1 MECTILLNST
11 SCKELGL
18 SISMDYESYPFTEP
32 KLMAYYER
40 IPFSPSLYPLE
51 ERFYNPSLPAL
62 SATGQISFSMI
73 KPWSEVCFSC
83 RLWTH

>member
-1 MECTILLNST
+1 
-11 SCKELGL
+11 
-18 SISMDYESYPFTEP
+18 
-32 KLMAYYER
+32 MAYYER